1 MLTSAQRK
9 TKQAG
14 NQEKEQR
21 ESAQISLNKILNK
34 TVLSMHAAHHTHVM
48 PKYKGA
54 EFHLH
59 NFQNTHNFIL
69 ESIFQ
74 TSTYFYDNCTCGRKS
89 LSLSGLET
97 E

>member
-1 MLTSAQRK
+1 
-9 TKQAG
+9 
-14 NQEKEQR
+14 
-21 ESAQISLNKILNK
+21 
-34 TVLSMHAAHHTHVM
+34 MHAAHYTHKM

-74 TSTYFYDNCTCGRKS
+74 TSTYFYDNCT
-89 LSLSGLET
+89 
-97 E
+97 